1 MNFNRRSFIKSAGL
15 GLGALTVP
23 QAFYS
28 TGTLLQPDRKLG
40 IALVG
45 LGSYSTNQL
54 APALQETQFMKLTGI
69 VTGTPEKARQ
79 WKEKYHIKEANI
91 YNYETYDKI
100 KDNPEID
107 VVYIVLPNGMHA
119 EYTIRGARA
128 GKHVI
133 CEKPMANSV
142 RDCEAMIE
150 ACDKAGKKL
159 QIGYRLLYE
168 PNNQEMERLCREKV
182 HGEIRAVESSN
193 AFYAGE
199 NWDNWRFHKE
209 LAGGG
214 PLMDMGVYSVH
225 GVRHAMGAEPVA
237 ITAQAFNTRKHKFTD
252 VEETLYWQMYFDNGI
267 IANCMTSY
275 SARAGHLL
283 VHADQGSYK
292 LEPAFGYGPL
302 KLTVKGQV
310 VEIPHTN
317 HQAVQMDAFARN
329 ILDNTPVV
337 ANGMEGLNDMKVI
350 EAIYKAA
357 ETGKKVMVG

>member
-1 MNFNRRSFIKSAGL
+1 MNLNRRSFIKSTGL
-15 GLGALTVP
+15 GIGALTLP
-23 QAFYS
+23 NALYS
-28 TGTLLQPDRKLG
+28 AHTKQPERQLG

-54 APALQETQFMKLTGI
+54 APALQETKFMKLAGI
-69 VTGTPEKARQ
+69 VTGTPDKAKL
-79 WKEKYHIKEANI
+79 WAEKYNLGPDSI
-91 YNYETYDKI
+91 YNYENYDRI
-100 KDNPEID
+100 KDNPDID

-119 EYTIRGARA
+119 EYTIRGAQA

-133 CEKPMANSV
+133 CEKPMANTV
-142 RDCEAMIE
+142 KDCVEMIA
-150 ACDKAGKKL
+150 ACDKAGVKL

-168 PNNQEMERLCREKV
+168 PNNQEMERLCRDKV
-182 HGEIRAVESSN
+182 HGEIRSVESSN
-193 AFYAGE
+193 AFYAGAT
-199 NWDNWRFHKE
+199 WDNWRFHKE

-225 GVRHAMGAEPVA
+225 GVRHAVGKEPIGV
-237 ITAQAFNTRKHKFTD
+237 TAQSFNTRTEKFKD

-267 IANCMTSY
+267 ITNCMTSY

-302 KLTVKGQV
+302 KLDVKGEV

-329 ILDNTPVV
+329 ILDNTPVI
-337 ANGMEGLNDMKVI
+337 ANGVEGLNDMKVI
-350 EAIYKAA
+350 EAIYLAA
-357 ETGKKVMVG
+357 TTGHKVMIS

>member
-1 MNFNRRSFIKSAGL
+1 
-15 GLGALTVP
+15 
-23 QAFYS
+23 
-28 TGTLLQPDRKLG
+28 
-40 IALVG
+40 
-45 LGSYSTNQL
+45 
-54 APALQETQFMKLTGI
+54 
-69 VTGTPEKARQ
+69 
-79 WKEKYHIKEANI
+79 EKYGIKPESI
-91 YNYETYDKI
+91 YNYENYDSI
-100 KDNPEID
+100 KDNPDID

-119 EYTIRGARA
+119 EYTIRGAKA

-142 RDCEAMIE
+142 RECQEMID
-150 ACDKAGKKL
+150 ACNAAGVKL

-168 PNNQEMERLCREKV
+168 PNNQEMERLCDEKV
-182 HGEIRAVESSN
+182 HGSIRAIESSN
-193 AFYAGE
+193 AFYARDS
-199 NWDNWRFHKE
+199 WDNWRFHHE

-225 GVRHAMGAEPVA
+225 GVRHAMGSEPLA
-237 ITAQAFNTRKHKFTD
+237 ITAQSFNTRTEKFTD
-252 VEETLYWQMYFDNGI
+252 IEETLYWQMHFENGI

-275 SARAGHLL
+275 SARAGSLT
-283 VHADQGSYK
+283 VHADEASFK

-302 KLTVKGQV
+302 KLTVKGEE

-329 ILDNTPVV
+329 IMDNTPVV

-357 ETGKKVMVG
+357 STGEKVMV